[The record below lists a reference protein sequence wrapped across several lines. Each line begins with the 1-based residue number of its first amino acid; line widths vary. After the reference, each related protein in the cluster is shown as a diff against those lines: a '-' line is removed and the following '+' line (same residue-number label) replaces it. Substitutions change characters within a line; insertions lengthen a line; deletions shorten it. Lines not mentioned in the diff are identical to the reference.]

1 MTLSTTTV
9 KNSYSGNG
17 STTAFNY
24 SFGINSTTELKVII
38 RSSLGTETT
47 KTITTHY
54 TVADAGAAGGT
65 VTFTSGNTPASGETV
80 VLLRD
85 TDLTQETDYVA
96 NDPFPAE
103 THEDALDK
111 MQMQIQEIQEEVDRS
126 IKLSRTNTMTST
138 EFTENATSRA
148 SKVFSFDSSG
158 ELSVTNE
165 IGNFQGN
172 WATGTAF
179 SLRDIVRQNST
190 SDSSTYKNVY
200 ICTTAHT
207 STGSYLTQN
216 DTSNWALLVEVAS
229 FDTLQELNDTD
240 ISSLGSGH
248 VLIYDGSDSFD
259 NKAISGDAT
268 LAANGA
274 LTIANSAVET
284 AMIADDAVTAA
295 KMADDA
301 VATAAIAA
309 DAVTGAKIADDAINS
324 EHYTDGSID
333 TAHIADS
340 NVTTAKIADDAITNA
355 KLADDAVAAAEL
367 AATAITGHT
376 AITSGVDTTNDV
388 LLLHDADAS
397 ANKKISV
404 ANLISSAGGLTDVV
418 ADTSPQL
425 GGNLDTNSHNILIDD
440 AHFIADENSNEQ
452 IIFQTTASAVNQFDI
467 TNAATGNAPEISAT
481 GDDTNIS
488 LKLTPKGSGQVLLDG
503 NVGIESGTIDL
514 KNSGSRSKI
523 NFYCE
528 SGNAHAQALQAAPHS
543 ESASNTL
550 TLPSTGGDVDL
561 VSTASTATLTNKSID
576 SDNNTITNIVNAD
589 IKSSAA
595 IADTKLASISTAG
608 KVALSALEIDGGTDI
623 GAAIQDDDLFIIDD
637 GAGGT
642 NRKIAASRIK
652 TYAQG
657 TGASKGFA
665 VAMAIAL

>member
-65 VTFTSGNTPASGETV
+65 VTFTSGNTPASGETG

-595 IADTKLASISTAG
+595 IADTKLATISTAG

-642 NRKIAASRIK
+642 NRKVAASRIK